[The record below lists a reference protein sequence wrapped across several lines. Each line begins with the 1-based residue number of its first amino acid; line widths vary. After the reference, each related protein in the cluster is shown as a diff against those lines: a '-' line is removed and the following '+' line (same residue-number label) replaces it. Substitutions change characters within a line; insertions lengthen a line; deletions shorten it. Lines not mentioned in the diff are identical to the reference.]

1 MHCDLVIGALLV
13 CVGATAVGQEVDPSP
28 SKPLPQQFGNP
39 YTSRPLE
46 SMNGMFRPFV
56 VEDIIAEKLT
66 SAGSVRVLEF
76 GMGEARVLMQLRK
89 RFPTV
94 ELHGINEEPFTAD
107 DDNEN
112 WVRASSVYHG
122 IFTQREART
131 VELPILH
138 FADVDDGRL
147 SFLADSTFD
156 LIISQVSVGYIE
168 RKDILIEE
176 FWRVLKPGG
185 VALFD
190 VDNFVLMRTG
200 NAMSL
205 EVLAGELR
213 EEGYEIEVRRN
224 EFPFVH
230 MRKNTTRP
238 LQLRLRPFVPSFPL
252 FEDQRENATK

>member
-1 MHCDLVIGALLV
+1 MRI
-13 CVGATAVGQEVDPSP
+13 
-28 SKPLPQQFGNP
+28 GNP

-46 SMNGMFRPFV
+46 SMNRLFRPFV
-56 VEDIIAEKLT
+56 VEDIIAEKLA

-89 RFPTV
+89 RFPSA
-94 ELHGINEEPFTAD
+94 ELHGINKEPFTAD
-107 DDNEN
+107 DDEN

-122 IFTQREART
+122 IFTQKEAMT
-131 VELPILH
+131 VELPTLH

-147 SFLADSTFD
+147 PFLADSTFD

-168 RKDILIEE
+168 RKDVLIEE

-190 VDNFVLMRTG
+190 VDNFVLMRAG

-205 EVLAGELR
+205 EELAGELR

-230 MRKNTTRP
+230 MRKNTARP
-238 LQLRLRPFVPSFPL
+238 LRLKLRPIEPSFPL
-252 FEDQRENATK
+252 FEDERSNAIK